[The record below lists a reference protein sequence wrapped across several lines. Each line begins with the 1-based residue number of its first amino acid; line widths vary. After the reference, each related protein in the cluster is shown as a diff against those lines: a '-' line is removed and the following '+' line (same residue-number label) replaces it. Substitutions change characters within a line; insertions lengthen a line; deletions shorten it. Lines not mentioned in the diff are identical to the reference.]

1 MTAAKITWTDEMLP
15 TGADRFPD
23 GLGLAL
29 WAGFVEGELM
39 YRIIKDHD
47 PEDDDGFAYTG
58 FTYTVSMITTVNGY
72 GVTEFVNIALRGGI
86 LERSIGLAK
95 EAAENHEADLVGDR
109 GSSFGFARPAAF
121 YRKGELPDISELN
134 NA

>member
-1 MTAAKITWTDEMLP
+1 MSDTRITWTDEMLP

-47 PEDDDGFAYTG
+47 RGDEDG
-58 FTYTVSMITTVNGY
+58 FTYTVSMMTVVDASGA
-72 GVTEFVNIALRGGI
+72 TEFLNLALRGGI
-86 LERSIGLAK
+86 LERSIGNAK
-95 EAAENHEADLVGDR
+95 EAAENHEAELVG
-109 GSSFGFARPAAF
+109 
-121 YRKGELPDISELN
+121 RKET
-134 NA
+134 A

>member
-1 MTAAKITWTDEMLP
+1 MSDTRITWTDEMLP

-29 WAGFVEGELM
+29 WAGFVDGELM

-58 FTYTVSMITTVNGY
+58 FTYTVSMMTVVDASGA
-72 GVTEFVNIALRGGI
+72 TEFLNIALRGGI
-86 LERSIGLAK
+86 LERGIGNAK
-95 EAAENHEADLVGDR
+95 EAAENHEAELVG
-109 GSSFGFARPAAF
+109 
-121 YRKGELPDISELN
+121 RKET
-134 NA
+134 A

>member
-1 MTAAKITWTDEMLP
+1 MKGNDMSDTRITWTEEMLP

-58 FTYTVSMITTVNGY
+58 FTYTVSMMTTTSSY
-72 GVTEFVNIALRGGI
+72 GVTEFMDLALRGGV
-86 LERSIGLAK
+86 LERSIGMAK
-95 EAAENHEADLVGDR
+95 EAAENHEAELVG
-109 GSSFGFARPAAF
+109 GKETA
-121 YRKGELPDISELN
+121 
-134 NA
+134 